1 MKQLLPILAVISLLA
16 GGCGVYGSYSRPE
29 PDVDVDSLFR
39 EPGGDSSSIAEMPWR
54 ELFADTCLQNLVA
67 AALDRNT
74 DLAIARLQVQ
84 EAQAL
89 LDKARL
95 QYFPSVT
102 ASPQAS
108 VSSFDGVVK
117 KTYSLGASASWE
129 VDLPGRLTN
138 AKRGAAASLM
148 EREAYAASV
157 RSAVV
162 ASAAGYYYSLLLLDE
177 ELAISSE
184 SLSNW
189 DETVSVLEA
198 LVSAGRANDVAVRQ
212 ARASRNALEAS
223 VITLRSDIRS
233 AENGLCALLKE
244 TPHSIE
250 RGTLGSQVF
259 PETLSAGLPVRMLT
273 TRPDVRQAEAAL
285 AVAFYDVNA
294 ARAAFYPS
302 LTLAGSLGWTD
313 SGGGVV
319 TDPGALLLSAV
330 GSLVAPLFNGGTNR
344 ANLRIALAR
353 QQEAL
358 LGFEQALLDAGNEV
372 NDALSLWQ
380 TARERVLLDELR
392 VDDLEAAVEKTG
404 LLMRYSSATYL
415 EVLSAQQSL
424 LEARRTLAGDRT
436 DMMLAVVGLYRAL
449 GGASE

>member
-1 MKQLLPILAVISLLA
+1 MKQLLPILAAISLLA

-29 PDVDVDSLFR
+29 LDVDVDSLFR
-39 EPGGDSSSIAEMPWR
+39 EPGGDSSSIAAMPWR
-54 ELFADTCLQNLVA
+54 ELLADTCLQNLVA

-74 DLAIARLQVQ
+74 DLEIARLQVQ

-108 VSSFDGVVK
+108 VSSFDGAVK

-138 AKRGAAASLM
+138 AKRSAEASLM

-162 ASAAGYYYSLLLLDE
+162 ASVAGYYYSLLLLDE

-189 DETVSVLEA
+189 DATVSVLEA
-198 LVSAGRANDVAVRQ
+198 LVSAGRSNDVAVRQ

-223 VITLRSDIRS
+223 VLTLRSDIRS
-233 AENGLCALLKE
+233 AENALCALLKE
-244 TPHSIE
+244 TPHAVE
-250 RGTLGSQVF
+250 RGALGSQVF

-273 TRPDVRQAEAAL
+273 ARPDVRQAEAAL
-285 AVAFYDVNA
+285 AAAFYDVNA

-344 ANLRIALAR
+344 ANLKIALAR

-358 LGFEQALLDAGNEV
+358 LGFEQTLLDAGNEV

-392 VDDLEAAVEKTG
+392 VEDLEAAVEKTG

-436 DMMLAVVGLYRAL
+436 DMMLAVVELFRAL